1 LNLKSR
7 TDITPTLRIIP
18 RDQHIIS
25 RKNISKAALRVL
37 YRLNEAGY
45 TAYLVGGAVRDLL
58 LGLQPKDFDVATSA
72 TPDEVKKL
80 FRNCRLIG
88 RRFRLAHVVFGPEII
103 EVATFRGLGE
113 EGGEGDRHIVDGRIV
128 RDNIWGT
135 IEEDA
140 VRRDFR
146 VNAMYYDISDFS
158 VRDLV
163 LGLQPKDFDVATSAT
178 PDEVKKLFRNCR
190 LIGRRFRLAH
200 VVFGPEIIEVAT
212 FRGTGEE
219 GGEGDRHIVDGRIVR
234 DNIWGTIEEDAVRR
248 DFRVN
253 AMYYDISDFSV
264 RDYVG
269 GMQDLDDRVLR
280 LIGDPDVRY
289 HEDPV
294 RMLRAARLA
303 AKLGMRIDAA
313 AMAPF
318 ETLGPLLADA
328 APARLF
334 DESLKM
340 FLSGNGLKSFRML
353 EQCGLLKFLFPATAR
368 ALKRGDEA
376 LRALVEHGLANT
388 DARIAEGKSVTPA
401 FLFAVLLW
409 GEVRDVAHQLIG
421 RGVEGNE
428 AWSRAAGQVVG
439 EQCQRVAIP
448 RRFTFTMEEIWSL
461 QPRFEQVQR
470 KRVFRLM
477 THPRFR
483 AAFDFLLLRA
493 DESPAM
499 RELGQWWAHAQ
510 QLPQDVLA
518 AALPAGGGSEHHAVA
533 PVAAKPPRPRR
544 RRRKPGNKSGSV

>member
-1 LNLKSR
+1 MPGSTHHQSGATRSAKDSDRLNLESR
-7 TDITPTLRIIP
+7 TDITPALRIIP

-58 LGLQPKDFDVATSA
+58 LGLHPKDFDIATSA

-113 EGGEGDRHIVDGRIV
+113 EGAEGDRHIVDGRIV

-135 IEEDA
+135 IEEDV

-146 VNAMYYDISDFS
+146 VNA
-158 VRDLV
+158 L
-163 LGLQPKDFDVATSAT
+163 
-178 PDEVKKLFRNCR
+178 
-190 LIGRRFRLAH
+190 
-200 VVFGPEIIEVAT
+200 
-212 FRGTGEE
+212 
-219 GGEGDRHIVDGRIVR
+219 
-234 DNIWGTIEEDAVRR
+234 
-248 DFRVN
+248 
-253 AMYYDISDFSV
+253 YYDISDFSV

-269 GMQDLDDRVLR
+269 GMQDLQDRVLR
-280 LIGDPDVRY
+280 LIGDPVTRY
-289 HEDPV
+289 REDPV
-294 RMLRAARLA
+294 RMLRASRLA
-303 AKLGMRIDAA
+303 AKLDMRIDTA

-318 ETLGPLLADA
+318 ESLGPLLADA

-368 ALKRGDEA
+368 ALKRGDDA
-376 LRALVEHGLANT
+376 LRSLVEQGLANT
-388 DARIAEGKSVTPA
+388 DARIGEGKSVTPA

-409 GEVRDVAHQLIG
+409 GEVRDVAQHWIAQG
-421 RGVEGNE
+421 KDGNE
-428 AWSRAAGQVVG
+428 AWAHAAAQVVA

-461 QPRFEQVQR
+461 QPRFEQIQR

-499 RELGQWWAHAQ
+499 RELGHWWAHAQ
-510 QLPQDVLA
+510 QLPQEVLA
-518 AALPAGGGSEHHAVA
+518 AALPASGGSSISDNAVLPA
-533 PVAAKPPRPRR
+533 TSRPRPRR
-544 RRRKPGNKSGSV
+544 RRRKPGDKSGSV

>member
-1 LNLKSR
+1 MNPTPG
-7 TDITPTLRIIP
+7 TDSHPALRIIP

-25 RKNISKAALRVL
+25 RANISKAALRVL
-37 YRLNEAGY
+37 YRLHDAGY
-45 TAYLVGGAVRDLL
+45 AAYLVGGAVRDLL
-58 LGLQPKDFDVATSA
+58 LGFRPKDFDVAT
-72 TPDEVKKL
+72 
-80 FRNCRLIG
+80 N
-88 RRFRLAHVVFGPEII
+88 
-103 EVATFRGLGE
+103 
-113 EGGEGDRHIVDGRIV
+113 
-128 RDNIWGT
+128 
-135 IEEDA
+135 
-140 VRRDFR
+140 
-146 VNAMYYDISDFS
+146 
-158 VRDLV
+158 
-163 LGLQPKDFDVATSAT
+163 AT

-219 GGEGDRHIVDGRIVR
+219 GEGDRHIVDGRIVR
-234 DNIWGTIEEDAVRR
+234 DNIWGTIEEDALRR

-253 AMYYDISDFSV
+253 ALYYDISDFSV

-269 GMQDLDDRVLR
+269 GMQDLHDRVLR
-280 LIGDPDVRY
+280 LIGDPEVRY

-313 AMAPF
+313 AAAPF
-318 ETLGPLLADA
+318 ESLGPLLADA
-328 APARLF
+328 ASARLF

-340 FLSGNGLKSFRML
+340 FLAGNGLKTFRIL
-353 EQCGLLKFLFPATAR
+353 EQCGLLRFLFPATAR
-368 ALKRGDEA
+368 ALKRGDAA
-376 LRALVEHGLANT
+376 LRSLVEQGLANT
-388 DARIAEGKSVTPA
+388 DARISEGKSVTPA

-409 GEVRDVAHQLIG
+409 GEVRDEARLGIE
-421 RGVEGNE
+421 RGLDSAE
-428 AWSRAAGQVVG
+428 AWSRAAAKVVG

-477 THPRFR
+477 AHPRFR

-510 QLPQDVLA
+510 RLPQDVLA
-518 AALPAGGGSEHHAVA
+518 AALPVLSGAAAAEAAPAPAVR
-533 PVAAKPPRPRR
+533 KPPRPRR
-544 RRRKPGNKSGSV
+544 RRRKRSDTPASE

>member
-1 LNLKSR
+1 MNPTPG
-7 TDITPTLRIIP
+7 TDSHPALRIIP

-25 RKNISKAALRVL
+25 RANISKAALRVL
-37 YRLNEAGY
+37 YRLHDAGY
-45 TAYLVGGAVRDLL
+45 AAYLVGGAVRDLL
-58 LGLQPKDFDVATSA
+58 LGFRPKDFDVAT
-72 TPDEVKKL
+72 
-80 FRNCRLIG
+80 N
-88 RRFRLAHVVFGPEII
+88 
-103 EVATFRGLGE
+103 
-113 EGGEGDRHIVDGRIV
+113 
-128 RDNIWGT
+128 
-135 IEEDA
+135 
-140 VRRDFR
+140 
-146 VNAMYYDISDFS
+146 
-158 VRDLV
+158 
-163 LGLQPKDFDVATSAT
+163 AT

-219 GGEGDRHIVDGRIVR
+219 GEGDRHIVDGRIVR
-234 DNIWGTIEEDAVRR
+234 DNIWGTIEEDALRR

-269 GMQDLDDRVLR
+269 GMQDLHDRVLR
-280 LIGDPDVRY
+280 LIGDPEVRY

-313 AMAPF
+313 AAAPF
-318 ETLGPLLADA
+318 ESLGPLLADA
-328 APARLF
+328 ASARLF

-340 FLSGNGLKSFRML
+340 FLAGNGLKTFRIL
-353 EQCGLLKFLFPATAR
+353 EQCGLLRFLFPATAR
-368 ALKRGDEA
+368 ALKRGDAA
-376 LRALVEHGLANT
+376 LRSLVEQGLANT
-388 DARIAEGKSVTPA
+388 DARISEGKSVTPA

-409 GEVRDVAHQLIG
+409 GEVRDEARLGIE
-421 RGVEGNE
+421 RGLDSAE
-428 AWSRAAGQVVG
+428 AWSRAAAKVVG

-477 THPRFR
+477 AHPRFR

-510 QLPQDVLA
+510 RLPQDVLA
-518 AALPAGGGSEHHAVA
+518 AALPVLSGAAAAEAAPAPAVR
-533 PVAAKPPRPRR
+533 KPPRPRR
-544 RRRKPGNKSGSV
+544 RRRKRSDTPASE

>member
-1 LNLKSR
+1 V
-7 TDITPTLRIIP
+7 LRIIP

-45 TAYLVGGAVRDLL
+45 AAYLVGGAVRDLL
-58 LGLQPKDFDVATSA
+58 LGLQPKDFDVATNA

-113 EGGEGDRHIVDGRIV
+113 DGAEGDRHIVDGRIL

-140 VRRDFR
+140 IRRDFR
-146 VNAMYYDISDFS
+146 VNA
-158 VRDLV
+158 L
-163 LGLQPKDFDVATSAT
+163 
-178 PDEVKKLFRNCR
+178 
-190 LIGRRFRLAH
+190 
-200 VVFGPEIIEVAT
+200 
-212 FRGTGEE
+212 
-219 GGEGDRHIVDGRIVR
+219 
-234 DNIWGTIEEDAVRR
+234 
-248 DFRVN
+248 
-253 AMYYDISDFSV
+253 YYDISDFSV

-269 GMQDLDDRVLR
+269 GMRDLEDRALR
-280 LIGDPDVRY
+280 LIGDPVTRY
-289 HEDPV
+289 REDPV

-303 AKLGMRIDAA
+303 AKLDMVIDAP

-318 ETLGPLLADA
+318 ENLGPLLAEA

-368 ALKRGDEA
+368 ALARGDNA
-376 LRALVEHGLANT
+376 LRSLVEQGLANT
-388 DARIAEGKSVTPA
+388 DARIHDGKSVTPA

-409 GEVRDVAHQLIG
+409 GEVRDVAHHWIA
-421 RGVEGNE
+421 RGQEGNE
-428 AWSRAAGQVVG
+428 AWARAAGQVVA

-499 RELGQWWAHAQ
+499 RELGQWWVHAQ

-518 AALPAGGGSEHHAVA
+518 AALPATGGSSASDNA
-533 PVAAKPPRPRR
+533 PIPVAGKPPRPRR
-544 RRRKPGNKSGSV
+544 RRRPANKSGSV